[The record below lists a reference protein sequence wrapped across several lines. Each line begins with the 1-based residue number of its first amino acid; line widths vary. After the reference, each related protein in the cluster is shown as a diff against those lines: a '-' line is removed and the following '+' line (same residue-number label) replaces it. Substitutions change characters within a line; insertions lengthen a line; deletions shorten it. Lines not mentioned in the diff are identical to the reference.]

1 MRRSLNDKYVN
12 LELLTCPFVEKV
24 PDTYKQNRSCVIVEN
39 IKVSDRIQQQ
49 SSARIPKVLFISE
62 VSHSE

>member
-1 MRRSLNDKYVN
+1 MTNHVN

-39 IKVSDRIQQQ
+39 IKVSDRIQQSTDSPVPESAK
-49 SSARIPKVLFISE
+49 SSYGS
-62 VSHSE
+62 